1 MLRLVDIEKN
11 FGGEPA
17 LRGAHLH
24 LERGHVH
31 GLVGENGAGKSTL
44 INIATGVLRPDGG
57 VLELDG
63 TPLTLHSPRDAAA
76 RGIAV
81 VHQEADLFAQLSLA
95 ENMLLRE
102 GLARTRVGLINW
114 PATYRRADGMV
125 TALGEHFDVRAEA
138 GGLPVARRMMA
149 EIAAAVAAKAR
160 VLFLDEPT
168 SSLTLREIDHL
179 FAQIRRLRAEG
190 VAIVYVSHRLDEVLA
205 ICDRVTVLR
214 DGETV
219 ETGDAAGFTMDRLVR
234 AMVGRA
240 PEQFFVRRARPLGGV
255 RLRVS
260 GARGGG
266 GAFQDV
272 SFEVRA
278 GEIMGLYGF
287 VGAGRSEL
295 AQALFGICPLAGG
308 TIELDGAPIRVRSP
322 RQAVRQGI
330 AYLPED
336 RLVQGL
342 FRNHSVRTNASVAR
356 LRELAPSG
364 WIPESGERAL
374 VSQIM
379 ADTNVRAAS
388 MEQPIVS
395 LSGGN
400 QQKVVFGRWQST
412 QPRVLLLDEPTR
424 GVDVGAKAEIHRLI
438 DGLANSGTAVVLISS
453 DLPEVMAMSD
463 RVATLSE
470 GRLTGVFDPRTD
482 SEADVAAAAVP
493 RSVPEAGHGGFEESL
508 ALRAARFR
516 EGGLLVFI
524 AAIALGM
531 ALWKPEQ
538 FATTKNAL
546 DVLTFAAIPAIMAQG
561 AMLIICAGG
570 IDISVGS
577 MMGLAGAVAALAATS
592 GWPPLVC
599 LALAMSIACGLS
611 VMNGSISLAAR
622 IHPIIVTLAG
632 LSIYRGVMTLVTGG
646 KEVVN
651 LPPAYRALA
660 DGTLWGI
667 PRIVYYVVII
677 TVLIHLFLRYTLT
690 GRRVLALG
698 NSRTASRLIGLSHIR
713 LTLCVFAISG
723 LLVGLS
729 AVLHAAY
736 FGKVQANT
744 GAGMELQ
751 AIAAAVIGGT
761 NILGGRGSAIGA
773 TLGAV
778 LVALLYNVLTLAE
791 ISSYWQHL
799 FVGGLILVAVVMDV
813 SLRRL
818 QGTAA

>member
-1 MLRLVDIEKN
+1 
-11 FGGEPA
+11 
-17 LRGAHLH
+17 
-24 LERGHVH
+24 
-31 GLVGENGAGKSTL
+31 
-44 INIATGVLRPDGG
+44 
-57 VLELDG
+57 
-63 TPLTLHSPRDAAA
+63 
-76 RGIAV
+76 
-81 VHQEADLFAQLSLA
+81 
-95 ENMLLRE
+95 
-102 GLARTRVGLINW
+102 
-114 PATYRRADGMV
+114 
-125 TALGEHFDVRAEA
+125 
-138 GGLPVARRMMA
+138 
-149 EIAAAVAAKAR
+149 

-168 SSLTLREIDHL
+168 SSLTVHEIDNL

-190 VAIVYVSHRLDEVLA
+190 VAIVYVSHRLEEVLA

-214 DGETV
+214 DGETI
-219 ETGDAAGFTMDRLVR
+219 ETGPAADFTMDRLVR

-240 PEQFFVRRARPLGGV
+240 PDQFFARRARPLGGV
-255 RLRVS
+255 RFRVS

-266 GAFQDV
+266 FHDV
-272 SFEVRA
+272 SFEVRE

-295 AQALFGICPLAGG
+295 AQALFGIRPLTGG
-308 TIELDGAPIRVRSP
+308 TIELDGVPIALRSP

-342 FRNHSVRTNASVAR
+342 FRNHSVRTNASVVR
-356 LRELAPSG
+356 LRELAKAG
-364 WIPESGERAL
+364 WIPTARERAL
-374 VSQIM
+374 VDGIM
-379 ADTNVRAAS
+379 AGTNVRAAS

-438 DGLANSGTAVVLISS
+438 DRLASGGTAVVLISS

-470 GRLTGVFDPRTD
+470 GRLTGVFDPRDD

-493 RSVPEAGHGGFEESL
+493 RSLPEAGPAAGADTL
-508 ALRAARFR
+508 AMQIARFR

-531 ALWKPEQ
+531 ALWKPGQ
-538 FATTKNAL
+538 FATANNVL

-577 MMGLAGAVAALAATS
+577 MMGLAGAVAALAAAS

-599 LALAMSIACGLS
+599 LAIAMSLACGLS
-611 VMNGSISLAAR
+611 VMNGGIALIAR

-632 LSIYRGVMTLVTGG
+632 LSIYRGTMTLVTGG

-667 PRIVYYVVII
+667 PRIVYYVAII
-677 TVLIHLFLRYTLT
+677 TVLTHIFLRYTLT

-713 LTLCVFAISG
+713 LTFCVFAISG

-791 ISSYWQHL
+791 ISSYWQHF
-799 FVGGLILVAVVMDV
+799 FVGGLILTAVVIDV